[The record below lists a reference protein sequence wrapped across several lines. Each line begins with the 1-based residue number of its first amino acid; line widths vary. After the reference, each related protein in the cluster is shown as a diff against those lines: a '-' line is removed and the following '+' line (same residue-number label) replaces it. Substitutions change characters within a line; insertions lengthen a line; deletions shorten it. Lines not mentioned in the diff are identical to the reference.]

1 LECEHRKAE
10 GGDTLKYFDLHCDTI
25 TKCYEKHLSL
35 KSNKLNVSLEKGRK
49 YENWA
54 QIFAIW
60 LKDEQRGEEAFR
72 YFSDVANFFNEEMA
86 KNADTVTF
94 CRTSGEIEKAAK
106 DSKEIALLSI
116 EGAAA
121 LAGKMEH
128 LYDAWKIG
136 VRLITLTWNGR
147 CETGDGCKVQ
157 DAGGLTPF
165 GLDLVREMNR
175 LNVIVDVSHLSE
187 QGFWDVARH
196 AKKPFIATHSDSRA
210 LCDCERNLT
219 DDQFREIVQVGGL
232 VGMNLFEKFLSQEH
246 ATLDDIFRH
255 IEHFLNL
262 GGEKV
267 VAIGSDFDGCKLV
280 EGIRGLEDMD
290 SLYDALSGEF
300 GREITDSIFYAN
312 AYRFFTENLD

>member
-1 LECEHRKAE
+1 M
-10 GGDTLKYFDLHCDTI
+10 KYFDLHCDTI
-25 TKCYEKHLSL
+25 TKCYENHLSL
-35 KSNKLNVSLEKGRK
+35 KANELNVSLEKGLK

-72 YFSDVANFFNEEMA
+72 YFSDVAKFFEEEMA
-86 KNADTVTF
+86 KNAETVTF
-94 CRTSGEIEKAAK
+94 CRTSDEIKQAAK
-106 DSKEIALLSI
+106 ESKEIALLSI

-128 LYDAWKIG
+128 LYDAWSAG

-157 DAGGLTPF
+157 DARGLTPF

-175 LNVIVDVSHLSE
+175 INVIVDVSHLSE
-187 QGFWDVARH
+187 PGFWDVARH
-196 AKKPFIATHSDSRA
+196 AQKPFIATHSDSRA
-210 LCDCERNLT
+210 VCDCERNLS

-232 VGMNLFEKFLSQEH
+232 VGINFFEKFLSQEH
-246 ATLDDIFRH
+246 ATIEDIFRH
-255 IEHFLNL
+255 IDHFLNL

-267 VAIGSDFDGCKLV
+267 VAMGSDFDGCKLV
-280 EGIRGLEDMD
+280 DGLRGLEDVD
-290 SLYDALSGEF
+290 SLYDAICGEF
-300 GREITDSIFYAN
+300 GEEIADSIFYEN
-312 AYRFFTENLD
+312 AYRFFTENLN